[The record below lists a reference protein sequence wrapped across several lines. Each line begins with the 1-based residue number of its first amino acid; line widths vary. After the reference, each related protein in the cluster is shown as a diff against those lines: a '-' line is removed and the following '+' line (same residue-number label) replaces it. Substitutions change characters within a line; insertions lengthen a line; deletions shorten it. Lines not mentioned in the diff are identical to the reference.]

1 MQIYRAYLDKFYDRP
16 RIYIQPKRKS
26 HLYREAYEVKFG
38 GIKMVTISDI
48 IRYVTNTPENINKA
62 ILRQLLLEFQQ
73 AEPPAPVTNLDEFVA
88 ALEKGGDIIIEGDFS
103 LTDNLVVDKDAY
115 IDLNGH
121 VINCGNKQIKLDG
134 SNLTFE
140 GDGSILAVK
149 RGIGVYEGELTI
161 NGPTITSTNDC
172 AIEVT
177 GDNSIVTFNRGL
189 ITAQEVGIL
198 ATSGSTV
205 TMNGGTVRTV
215 DNFCIGGNGNH
226 GNGGTT
232 ITINGG
238 KLEGHITS
246 AGYVACGIY
255 HPQDGILNITGGE
268 IEGVNGCG
276 VLMRAGVLN
285 MSGGTV
291 IGTGESGMKGK
302 VGDSSVTVG
311 PNGVIYDQSAHY
323 PDNQNLAVNITNGT
337 VMGVDASVDI
347 LKDEDHEAK
356 VTISDSATLIPPLDE
371 TVIYDGGGVEGN

>member
-1 MQIYRAYLDKFYDRP
+1 
-16 RIYIQPKRKS
+16 
-26 HLYREAYEVKFG
+26 
-38 GIKMVTISDI
+38 MVTISDI
-48 IRYVTNTPENINKA
+48 IQYVTNTPENINKA

-73 AEPPAPVTNLDEFVA
+73 AEPPAPVTNLDEFVS
-88 ALEKGGDIIIEGDFS
+88 ALEKGGNIIIEGDFS
-103 LTDNLVVDKDAY
+103 LTDNLVIDKDAY

-134 SNLTFE
+134 SNLTLE
-140 GDGSILAVK
+140 GDGSILAIK

-226 GNGGTT
+226 GKGGTT

-291 IGTGESGMKGK
+291 IGTGEPGTKGK

-347 LKDEDHEAK
+347 LKDEGHEEK
-356 VTISDSATLIPPLDE
+356 VSISEDATLIPPLDE